1 MKKNLLK
8 YSSLKKFRITV
19 PLFQDIQLILTFRA
33 FIDGASTDGSIY
45 KFLMVP
51 GR

>member
-19 PLFQDIQLILTFRA
+19 PLFQDIRLY
-33 FIDGASTDGSIY
+33 TD
-45 KFLMVP
+45 V
-51 GR
+51 